1 MESSIFTHS
10 NAGRSYLSA
19 RVPRVQCPQHQVK
32 HVRVP
37 WARPESGFTLMFEA
51 FVMALTREMPVS
63 AVAELMAEHDTR
75 L

>member
-1 MESSIFTHS
+1 M
-10 NAGRSYLSA
+10 
-19 RVPRVQCPQHQVK
+19 PRVQCPQHQVK

-63 AVAELMAEHDTR
+63 AVAELMAEHDR
-75 L
+75 DGGVRDKWRQENGRADSGA